1 MKVRL
6 RDVCDFY
13 SGTGFPNEF
22 QGKKNG
28 EFPFY
33 KVGDISKNVLSGH
46 QNLIYCEN
54 YIDSNVVNKI
64 KGTIIPADTVVFAK
78 IGEALK
84 LNRRAI
90 TTCDCLIDNNT
101 IGIKART
108 SKIRNLYFYYFMCNL
123 DIQKLAESTTV
134 PSVRKTKLM
143 NVEIILPDIN
153 EQESIERLLNKITK
167 LIYYRKQQLKK
178 LDELVK
184 SRFIEMFGDP
194 LNNKNKFPM
203 TTMGNEFKISS
214 GGTPSTEKEE
224 YWNNGTIPWIGSNM
238 CQDIILYNNDGKF
251 ITEKGYKNSSAKLFF
266 KGTVLV
272 ALVGATV
279 GKTALLKFNTTT
291 NQNIAGIDVNG
302 NNKFNSEYIFYHL
315 QFQYSKFMEIGDKKF
330 KMANLKFIRELG
342 LLAAPITLQNQF
354 ADFVKQTDKS
364 KLEIQK
370 SLDKLEILKKSL
382 MQQYFG

>member
-1 MKVRL
+1 
-6 RDVCDFY
+6 
-13 SGTGFPNEF
+13 
-22 QGKKNG
+22 
-28 EFPFY
+28 
-33 KVGDISKNVLSGH
+33 
-46 QNLIYCEN
+46 
-54 YIDSNVVNKI
+54 
-64 KGTIIPADTVVFAK
+64 
-78 IGEALK
+78 
-84 LNRRAI
+84 
-90 TTCDCLIDNNT
+90 
-101 IGIKART
+101 
-108 SKIRNLYFYYFMCNL
+108 
-123 DIQKLAESTTV
+123 
-134 PSVRKTKLM
+134 
-143 NVEIILPDIN
+143 
-153 EQESIERLLNKITK
+153 
-167 LIYYRKQQLKK
+167 
-178 LDELVK
+178 
-184 SRFIEMFGDP
+184 MFGDP

>member
-6 RDVCDFY
+6 GDVATYINGYAFKPEDWSD
-13 SGTGFPNEF
+13 SGLPIIRIQDLTGNSYKTNRFS
-22 QGKKNG
+22 GKYDKKFEVNDGDILISWSASIGVYIWRG
-28 EFPFY
+28 EKAVLNQHIFKVKFDKQVNICKKFFIYQVENILKKAILETHGATMKHLTKPVFDSLPFY
-33 KVGDISKNVLSGH
+33 
-46 QNLIYCEN
+46 
-54 YIDSNVVNKI
+54 
-64 KGTIIPADTVVFAK
+64 
-78 IGEALK
+78 
-84 LNRRAI
+84 
-90 TTCDCLIDNNT
+90 
-101 IGIKART
+101 
-108 SKIRNLYFYYFMCNL
+108 
-123 DIQKLAESTTV
+123 
-134 PSVRKTKLM
+134 
-143 NVEIILPDIN
+143 LPDIKKQN
-153 EQESIERLLNKITK
+153 EISAILDKISEIIS
-167 LIYYRKQQLKK
+167 LRQQQLKK